1 MKISKIPIKDNDTL
15 YKFYNQC
22 INEKVLAID
31 TEFIRENT
39 YYPSLCLIQIAGSD
53 FASAIDPL
61 SGVDLSIIWKLLEN
75 KNILKVFHAAR
86 QDIEIFL
93 NLTGKIPY
101 PIYDTQIAAMFCGL
115 GDQIGYEG
123 LVNKFLGLSVNKE
136 LQFTNWLQRPL
147 SKNQIE
153 YAISDVTHL
162 IKIYPIITKLIN
174 DSNRTEWVEKEMQSI
189 SDQSLYKID
198 PLDIWKRIKL
208 KNSKPKILN
217 LLKHLAAWREN
228 ECKKQNIPR
237 NKLIRD
243 DVLVNV
249 SYQSPQTIIELK
261 KIRAFPK
268 QLSHKN
274 CNDIIETIQNANR
287 IIQEDWPNVIKTYKK
302 SNISSNSLEL
312 LKLLLKFS
320 SEESGLAEKLIA
332 NNDDLRDLIE
342 AKNND
347 LRVFKGWRNDIFG
360 KEAISL
366 LNGTLGFRLENGQ
379 VKKIQI

>member
-123 LVNKFLGLSVNKE
+123 LVNKFLGFSVNKE

-208 KNSKPKILN
+208 KNPKPKTLN

>member
-208 KNSKPKILN
+208 KNSKPKTLN

-347 LRVFKGWRNDIFG
+347 LRVFKGWRYDIFG
-360 KEAISL
+360 KQAISL

>member
-61 SGVDLSIIWKLLEN
+61 SGIDLSIIWKLLEN

-86 QDIEIFL
+86 QDVEIFL
-93 NLTGKIPY
+93 DLTGKIPY
-101 PIYDTQIAAMFCGL
+101 PIYDTQIAAMFCGF

-123 LVNKFLGLSVNKE
+123 LVNNFLGLSVNKE

-147 SKNQIE
+147 SKNQID

-208 KNSKPKILN
+208 KNSKPKTLN

-243 DVLVNV
+243 DVLVNI

-274 CNDIIETIQNANR
+274 CNNIIETIQEANR
-287 IIQEDWPNVIKTYKK
+287 IIKEDWPDVMKIHKK
-302 SNISSNSLEL
+302 PNISSNSVEL
-312 LKLLLKFS
+312 LRLLLKVS

-332 NNDDLRDLIE
+332 NSNDLRDLIE

-347 LRVFKGWRNDIFG
+347 LRVFKGWRYDIFG
-360 KEAISL
+360 KQAISL

>member
-208 KNSKPKILN
+208 KNSKPKTLN

-268 QLSHKN
+268 QLSHNN

>member
-22 INEKVLAID
+22 INEKVLAFD

-208 KNSKPKILN
+208 KNSKPKTLN

-243 DVLVNV
+243 DVLVNI

-274 CNDIIETIQNANR
+274 CNNIIETIQEANR
-287 IIQEDWPNVIKTYKK
+287 IIKEDWPDVMKIHKK
-302 SNISSNSLEL
+302 PNISSNSVEL
-312 LKLLLKFS
+312 LRLLLKVS

>member
-53 FASAIDPL
+53 FASAIDPF
-61 SGVDLSIIWKLLEN
+61 SGIDLSIIWKLLAN
-75 KNILKVFHAAR
+75 KNILKVFHAAK

-93 NLTGKIPY
+93 NLTGEIPY

-147 SKNQIE
+147 SKNQID

-162 IKIYPIITKLIN
+162 MKIYPLIEKLIN
-174 DSNRTEWVEKEMQSI
+174 KSNRTEWVEKEMQSI
-189 SDQSLYKID
+189 SDQNLYEID
-198 PLDIWKRIKL
+198 PFDIWKRIKL
-208 KNSKPKILN
+208 KNSKPKTLN
-217 LLKHLAAWREN
+217 LLKYLAAWREN
-228 ECKKQNIPR
+228 ECKEKNIPR

-243 DVLVNV
+243 EVLVNV
-249 SYQSPQTIIELK
+249 SYQSPQNIVELK

-274 CNDIIETIQNANR
+274 CNDIIETIQNANK

-302 SNISSNSLEL
+302 SNISSNSVEL
-312 LKLLLKFS
+312 LRLLLKVS

-332 NNDDLRDLIE
+332 NSDDLRDLID

-347 LRVFKGWRNDIFG
+347 LRVFKGWRNDVFG

-366 LNGTLGFRLENGQ
+366 LNGNLGFRLENGQ

>member
-101 PIYDTQIAAMFCGL
+101 PIYDTQISAMFCGL

-208 KNSKPKILN
+208 KNSKPKTLN

-274 CNDIIETIQNANR
+274 CNNIIETIQEANR
-287 IIQEDWPNVIKTYKK
+287 IIKEDWPDVMKIHKK
-302 SNISSNSLEL
+302 PNISSNSVEL
-312 LKLLLKFS
+312 LRLLLKVS

-332 NNDDLRDLIE
+332 NSNDLRDLIE

-347 LRVFKGWRNDIFG
+347 LRVFKGWRYDIFG
-360 KEAISL
+360 KQAISL